1 MQADNPYGG
10 SSLPSFGGGGTETT
24 MNPIVLVALIVLIV
38 VIFTLPRK
46 AVIGPLLLAVILIP
60 LGQQMYI
67 AGVHWLA
74 LRIIILCA
82 LARVMVTKSES
93 RAGKLAG
100 GFNNVD
106 WAFFGCVVC
115 MMVGFVLQYMDEGA
129 LVNQFGVCIDFAGVY
144 FVLRALIQEEKD
156 VYRALQFLAFATL
169 ILAIGMLWEQLALQ
183 NAFGLLGGTRSFP
196 EIREGKIRS
205 QGSFQHSLTAGV
217 FAATLLPLFVLLWK
231 NGKAKVAGAIGLVG
245 CTVMTLCSNC
255 SSPLL
260 AYVAGLF
267 AICLWPI
274 RKNMQAVRRGMVVVL
289 VALHLTMSAPV
300 WFLIARIDLT
310 GSSSGYHRAELVD
323 QLIQH
328 FSDWWLI
335 GTKDSATW
343 GYDMWDQQNQY
354 VNIAET
360 WGLGALVLFIAMISR
375 AFARLG
381 NARKLANSKEEEWL
395 LWYLGAALFAIV
407 VGFFGVNEFDQAKVS
422 WMMLI
427 AMIIAITTPILQKET
442 AKQLRPTTELPE
454 RDEVAVAGTGNGG
467 WWGSEL

>member
-10 SSLPSFGGGGTETT
+10 SSLPSFGGGETQT
-24 MNPIVLVALIVLIV
+24 AMNPIVMVVLIV
-38 VIFTLPRK
+38 VIVLIFVLPRK
-46 AVIGPLLLAVILIP
+46 TVIGPVLLSVILIP
-60 LGQQMYI
+60 VGQQIYI
-67 AGVHWLA
+67 AGVHWMA
-74 LRIIILCA
+74 LRIIVLCCVG
-82 LARVMVTKSES
+82 RVMFTKSES

-100 GFNNVD
+100 GLNNVD

-115 MMVGFVLQYMDEGA
+115 MMVGFVLQYMDTGA
-129 LVNQFGVCIDFAGVY
+129 LVNQFGVCIDFAGAY
-144 FVLRALIQEEKD
+144 FVLRALIQEEQD

-169 ILAIGMLWEQLALQ
+169 ILAIGMVWEQMTLH
-183 NAFGLLGGTRSFP
+183 NVFGQLGGTRAIS

-205 QGSFQHSLTAGV
+205 EGSFQHSLTAGV
-217 FAATLLPLFVLLWK
+217 FGATLLPLFVLLWK
-231 NGKAKVAGAIGLVG
+231 NGKAKVAGATGLVG
-245 CTVMTLCSNC
+245 CTVMTLCSNS

-274 RKNMQAVRRGMVVVL
+274 RKNMQTVRRGMVVVL

-323 QLIQH
+323 QLIRH

-360 WGLGALVLFIAMISR
+360 GGLGALVLFITMISR
-375 AFARLG
+375 SYTRLG
-381 NARKLANSKEEEWL
+381 NARKLVNSKEEDWL

-407 VGFFGVNEFDQAKVS
+407 VGFFGVNEFDQAKVG

-427 AMIIAITTPILQKET
+427 AMIIAITTPILHNKVTEQVS
-442 AKQLRPTTELPE
+442 PTTEPSE
-454 RDEVAVAGTGNGG
+454 RDGVAVAGTGNGG
-467 WWGSEL
+467 WWGSEV